1 MASSDG
7 STQPKKKK
15 KRIKSKN
22 KDEPCAFESSS
33 ISFSQHLMNPIN
45 FSMNNQPYYMSSN
58 MQNTPMPMM
67 ASPLVTSPEQQM
79 HFRGH
84 LMPYPTPISAP
95 TMSTTPQW
103 ASELEEEKIFLKFHP
118 PFFFFL
124 AWWPSWLEVV
134 ITGHNFGRGPS
145 TDYSTKVWLQLD
157 QWFLRRRFL
166 CEFPIG
172 SYIKLSSAVGAIL
185 VEGPNRRTHF
195 WKRTIQ

>member
-67 ASPLVTSPEQQM
+67 ASPLVTSPEQDA
-79 HFRGH
+79 FRKS
-84 LMPYPTPISAP
+84 PYAISYLHIC
-95 TMSTTPQW
+95 TYNEHYLSVGFRIRRG
-103 ASELEEEKIFLKFHP
+103 ED
-118 PFFFFL
+118 FF
-124 AWWPSWLEVV
+124 
-134 ITGHNFGRGPS
+134 
-145 TDYSTKVWLQLD
+145 
-157 QWFLRRRFL
+157 
-166 CEFPIG
+166 
-172 SYIKLSSAVGAIL
+172 
-185 VEGPNRRTHF
+185 
-195 WKRTIQ
+195 

>member
-118 PFFFFL
+118 PLFL
-124 AWWPSWLEVV
+124 ICIIGHNRQKFKVHKKSWLEVG
-134 ITGHNFGRGPS
+134 ISGHNFERGPS
-145 TDYSTKVWLQLD
+145 KDHSTKVRLQLV
-157 QWFLRRRFL
+157 QWFLRSRL
-166 CEFPIG
+166 KCEMLTDG
-172 SYIKLSSAVGAIL
+172 RQVM
-185 VEGPNRRTHF
+185 
-195 WKRTIQ
+195 TIAHMA

>member
-79 HFRGH
+79 HFGGH

-103 ASELEEEKIFLKFHP
+103 ASELEEKIFFKFHP
-118 PFFFFL
+118 PFSFF
-124 AWWPSWLEVV
+124 
-134 ITGHNFGRGPS
+134 
-145 TDYSTKVWLQLD
+145 
-157 QWFLRRRFL
+157 
-166 CEFPIG
+166 
-172 SYIKLSSAVGAIL
+172 
-185 VEGPNRRTHF
+185 
-195 WKRTIQ
+195 